1 MRKIYLMLVSLF
13 FVSFTM
19 FGQNMVVNGDM
30 EQWDDATTPTGWDKA
45 ENISQET
52 TNVHGGIYS
61 AAHESASSTKD
72 LQQDLDGIVGGVQ
85 YTISYYFLDNDPN
98 ARTRIWSYWMDA
110 DDNYLDDNEDE
121 LRPGTYSE
129 DNAEWQHYEYTLT
142 APLNAA
148 KFRFEVRV
156 YKQDGNTGGHV
167 YYDDFSFEPIG
178 GSDPEPSNY
187 PTNFAAAASGTHI
200 DLSWTDA
207 TGEQLPLAYLI
218 LGSNNGGSFTPPTDG
233 TPVSDDLDWSDGM
246 IAVNVMYGVEA
257 YALAVEPATDYDFV
271 VYPYTNAGE
280 NIDYKTDGTPP
291 TASAT
296 SDNYVIVNNE
306 TFDSDLGS
314 WTGYSVSGDQVWE
327 WADYGNPPGC
337 AKMTGHEGENYPNE
351 DWLISPSLD
360 LHNYTEIYFSFDHA
374 RNYSTN
380 DGLSVLVSTDYDGTS
395 DPSTSGTWNDVTDMF
410 TFPEE
415 GTWSFSPAGEGD
427 VSAYNGAAT
436 YFAFRYI
443 STADDCST
451 WEVDNPLVYGIIS
464 VGVQEQKEASVTLYP
479 NPATEVVNITCTE
492 RGQITIMSVSGQ
504 VMMQQSVEKG
514 MITVDMN
521 NRAPGVYLVRF
532 TTETGNTTTRKLI
545 LR

>member
-1 MRKIYLMLVSLF
+1 MKKIYLTLVSLF
-13 FVSFTM
+13 FASFTM

-30 EQWDDATTPTGWDKA
+30 EQWDDATTPTGWAKA

-52 TNVHGGIYS
+52 TNVHGGTYS

-72 LQQDLDGIVGGVQ
+72 LQQDLDGIVGGLQ
-85 YTISYYFLDNDPN
+85 YTISYYYLDNDPS

-110 DDNYLDDNEDE
+110 EDNYLDENEEE

-148 KFRFEVRV
+148 KFRYEVRV

-167 YYDDFSFEPIG
+167 YYDDFSFEPVG

-187 PTNFAAAASGTHI
+187 PTDFAAAASGTHI

-257 YALAVEPATDYDFV
+257 YTLAVDPATDYDFII
-271 VYPYTNAGE
+271 YPYTNAAD
-280 NIDYKTDGTPP
+280 NIDYKTDGDPP

-296 SDNYVIVNNE
+296 SNNYVIVNNE

-314 WTGYSVSGDQVWE
+314 WTGYSVNGDQVWE

-337 AKMTGHEGENYPNE
+337 AKMTGHDGENYPNE
-351 DWLISPSLD
+351 DWLISPVLD

-395 DPSTSGTWNDVTDMF
+395 DPSTSGTWSDVTDMF

-415 GTWSFSPAGEGD
+415 GTWSFSSAGEGD
-427 VSAYNGAAT
+427 MSAYNGAST

-451 WEVDNPLVYGIIS
+451 WEVDNPLVYGIIG
-464 VGVQEQKEASVTLYP
+464 VGVQELNEVSVTLYP
-479 NPATEVVNITCTE
+479 NPATDVVNISCLE
-492 RGQITIMSVSGQ
+492 RGQLIIMSVSGQ
-504 VMMQQSVEKG
+504 VMMQQTVEKG

>member
-1 MRKIYLMLVSLF
+1 MKKFYLTLVSLF
-13 FVSFTM
+13 LASFTM
-19 FGQNMVVNGDM
+19 IGQNMVVNGDM
-30 EQWDDATTPTGWDKA
+30 EQWDDNTTPTGWAKA

-52 TNVHGGIYS
+52 TNVHGGTYS
-61 AAHESASSTKD
+61 AAHESASGTKD
-72 LQQDLDGIVGGVQ
+72 LQQDLDGIVGGQQ
-85 YTISYYFLDNDPN
+85 YTISYYYLDNDPN

-142 APLNAA
+142 APLSAA

-167 YYDDFSFEPIG
+167 YYDDFSFEPVG

-187 PTNFAAAASGTHI
+187 PTDFAAAAAGIHI

-257 YALAVEPATDYDFV
+257 YTLAVDPATDYNFII
-271 VYPYTNAGE
+271 YPYTNAAD
-280 NIDYKTDGTPP
+280 NIDYKTDGDPP

-296 SDNYVIVNNE
+296 SNDYTIVNNE
-306 TFDSDLGS
+306 TFDSDLGGWS
-314 WTGYSVSGDQVWE
+314 AYSVNGDQEWE

-337 AKMTGHEGENYPNE
+337 AKMTGHDGDNYANE
-351 DWLISPSLD
+351 DWLISPALD
-360 LHNYTEIYFSFDHA
+360 LHSFTEVYFSFDHA
-374 RNYSTN
+374 RNYASN
-380 DGLSVLVSTDYDGTS
+380 DGLSILVSTDYDGS
-395 DPSTSGTWNDVTDMF
+395 GDPSTTGTWNDITDMF

-415 GTWSFSPAGEGD
+415 GSWAFFPAGEGD
-427 VSAYNGAAT
+427 VSEYNGAAT
-436 YFAFRYI
+436 YFAFRYV
-443 STADDCST
+443 STVDDCST
-451 WEVDNPLVYGIIS
+451 WEVDNPLVYGIIG
-464 VGVQEQKEASVTLYP
+464 VGVQELEETSLMLYP
-479 NPATEVVNITCTE
+479 NPATDAVNISCTE
-492 RGQITIMSVSGQ
+492 RGQLTIMNVSGQ
-504 VMMQQSVEKG
+504 VLIQQTMEKG
-514 MITVDMN
+514 MLTVDMN
-521 NRAPGVYLVRF
+521 DRAPGIYLVRF
-532 TTETGNTTTRKLI
+532 TSETGNTTTRKLI

>member
-1 MRKIYLMLVSLF
+1 
-13 FVSFTM
+13 M

-30 EQWDDATTPTGWDKA
+30 EQWDDATTPTGWAKA

-52 TNVHGGIYS
+52 TNVHGGTYS
-61 AAHESASSTKD
+61 AAHESASGTKD
-72 LQQDLDGIVGGVQ
+72 LQQNLDGIVGGMQ

-110 DDNYLDDNEDE
+110 EDNTLDDNEDE

-129 DNAEWQHYEYTLT
+129 DNPEWQHYEYTLT

-148 KFRFEVRV
+148 KFRYEVRV

-167 YYDDFSFEPIG
+167 YYDDFTFEPVG

-187 PTNFAAAASGTHI
+187 PTDFAATASGTHI

-233 TPVSDDLDWSDGM
+233 TPVPDDLDWSDGM
-246 IAVNVMYGVEA
+246 IAVNVMYGEEA
-257 YALAVEPATDYDFV
+257 YTLAVDPATDYDFII
-271 VYPYTNAGE
+271 YPYTNAAE

-296 SDNYVIVNNE
+296 SNNYAIVNNE
-306 TFDSDLGS
+306 TFDSDLGG
-314 WTGYSVSGDQVWE
+314 WTGYSVNGDQVWE

-337 AKMTGHEGENYPNE
+337 AKMTGHEGDNYPNE
-351 DWLISPSLD
+351 DWLISPALD
-360 LHNYTEIYFSFDHA
+360 LHSYVEVYFSFDHA
-374 RNYSTN
+374 RNYSSN
-380 DGLSVLVSTDYDGTS
+380 DGLSVMVSTDYDGTS
-395 DPSTSGTWNDVTDMF
+395 DPSANGTWNDITDMF

-427 VSAYNGAAT
+427 VSEYNGAST
-436 YFAFRYI
+436 YFAFKYI
-443 STADDCST
+443 STEDDCST
-451 WEVDNPLVYGIIS
+451 WEVDNPLIYGIIG
-464 VGVQEQKEASVTLYP
+464 VGIQENSEMSMTMYP
-479 NPATEVVNITCTE
+479 NPATDVVNISCTE
-492 RGQITIMSVSGQ
+492 SGQLSVLDVSGRIVIQ
-504 VMMQQSVEKG
+504 KTLDKG
-514 MITVDMN
+514 TAAVDLSS
-521 NRAPGVYLVRF
+521 RTPGVYLIRF
-532 TTETGNTTTRKLI
+532 TGETGNTTTRKLI